1 MENQKIINKTKN
13 FVRKRLLED
22 ASGHDWW
29 HSYRVWKIGKKL
41 ATEEKANVFLVE
53 LMCLLHD
60 IADYKLN
67 NGDEMIGLK
76 LAYDW
81 LSKIGVEDSLIK
93 LVTEGIQK
101 ISFKGVDFENKSLS
115 IEEKCVQD
123 ADGLDALGAI
133 GIARCFAFGGF
144 NGNKIHNPK
153 VSPRDKITKEEY
165 KKLNVTSINHFYEK
179 LLHLKELMNT
189 ETAKNIAEKRHNF
202 MKIYLEEFFKE
213 WNFNS

>member
-76 LAYDW
+76 LLFLPDRKYLRLQQFFDMAYRQT
-81 LSKIGVEDSLIK
+81 S
-93 LVTEGIQK
+93 Q
-101 ISFKGVDFENKSLS
+101 
-115 IEEKCVQD
+115 
-123 ADGLDALGAI
+123 
-133 GIARCFAFGGF
+133 
-144 NGNKIHNPK
+144 
-153 VSPRDKITKEEY
+153 Y
-165 KKLNVTSINHFYEK
+165 YLNLY
-179 LLHLKELMNT
+179 
-189 ETAKNIAEKRHNF
+189 
-202 MKIYLEEFFKE
+202 
-213 WNFNS
+213 